1 MSTLEQTPQAISA
14 PTPAAPTNP
23 QRIASEKLLG
33 GAREVLIDHE
43 GETYRL
49 QRTRA
54 GKLILTK

>member
-1 MSTLEQTPQAISA
+1 MSALDQAPEAIPAPA
-14 PTPAAPTNP
+14 PTPKNP